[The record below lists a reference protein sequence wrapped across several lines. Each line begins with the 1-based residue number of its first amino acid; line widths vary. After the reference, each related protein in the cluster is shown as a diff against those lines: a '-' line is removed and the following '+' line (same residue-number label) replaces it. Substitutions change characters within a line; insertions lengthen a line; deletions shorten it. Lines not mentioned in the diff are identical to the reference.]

1 MKRFVFFSML
11 FLLIGCSDTAP
22 KVESACPDACE
33 GPTPI
38 CDEARGLCVACLD
51 DVDCEGRCFDD
62 RCHECTLA
70 TEALDCGETSCDH
83 REAPFAC
90 TDTRRGSLGL
100 LDVCRVDSE
109 CRTDLGFACV
119 QTYFQGEED
128 GTHCLKRASLDGCQ
142 QPAKGGAKRTSASSD
157 EEDLYCVF
165 SESRVS
171 ASAVRAMMDEK
182 PCDPEQG
189 EADCGRGGLCRLL
202 PTLAGYR
209 CTVPCITDADC
220 STGATEFCLPEGFC
234 GSGESS

>member
-1 MKRFVFFSML
+1 MNRFVFFSML

-51 DVDCEGRCFDD
+51 DADCEGRCFDE

-109 CRTDLGFACV
+109 CWTDLGYACV
-119 QTYFQGEED
+119 QTYFQGEPEE
-128 GTHCLKRASLDGCQ
+128 TRCLKRVSAGCQ
-142 QPAKGGAKRTSASSD
+142 RPTMSSRRRASVSSEESD
-157 EEDLYCVF
+157 DYCVF
-165 SESRVS
+165 VESR
-171 ASAVRAMMDEK
+171 ASGAAVRAMMAGRS
-182 PCDPEQG
+182 CDPELNPD
-189 EADCGRGGLCRLL
+189 EACGSGGLCRFLTA
-202 PTLAGYR
+202 PDEHR
-209 CTVPCITDADC
+209 CTIPCEGHDDC
-220 STGATEFCLPEGFC
+220 FGSATGDCLAEGFC